1 MNHLPLQYFQ
11 GGTAFF
17 HIFKNE
23 FRKNDFEAATETFF
37 SERLC
42 FLEWLAF
49 IVQFSV
55 IWGSNNINKLNYE
68 GLLFTIAIM
77 SRAKKVPFLFQ
88 VISLL

>member
-1 MNHLPLQYFQ
+1 MAYTVLFGSGFPSFVKRKILLLVPFIKAFTLFHMNHLLLQYFQ

-42 FLEWLAF
+42 FLE
-49 IVQFSV
+49 
-55 IWGSNNINKLNYE
+55 
-68 GLLFTIAIM
+68 
-77 SRAKKVPFLFQ
+77 
-88 VISLL
+88 